1 MNDKEILPPLEEPV
15 GFSTPIYDAM
25 EAGLNLHQLLVTNPP
40 ATFFMR
46 ASMDFAESGIF
57 EGDVLIVDRSLTP
70 KNGSVVI
77 AIAEGEFILKK
88 MGIREKSLDFQLW
101 GLVTYVIHRTR

>member
-1 MNDKEILPPLEEPV
+1 MNDNEGLPALEEPA

-25 EAGLNLHQLLVTNPP
+25 ESSLDLHQLLVTNPP

-46 ASMDFAESGIF
+46 ARADFEEAGIRH
-57 EGDVLIVDRSLTP
+57 GDVLVVDRSLNP
-70 KNGSVVI
+70 KNGSIVI
-77 AIAEGEFILKK
+77 AISDGEFVLKK
-88 MGIREKSLDFQLW
+88 MEMSEKLLDFQLW